1 LKKIYFDTS
10 AYVKIYSQEAGT
22 EVADSLFKLAE
33 DERTKIVMSIWA
45 VNETIAAIDRKNRR
59 GEIRDPQRDMI
70 FATILR
76 RMIAY
81 AENPNAPIDFIP
93 ITRSILTLSSDII
106 KQFHV
111 SADDSLHLA
120 TAYATECQCF
130 ICHDDKL
137 IKTIGK
143 DMSGM
148 TIIDITSHAD
158 TNPLLKSLDK

>member
-1 LKKIYFDTS
+1 MKRIYFDTS

-33 DERTKIVMSIWA
+33 DRRTKIVMSIWA

-59 GEIRDPQRDMI
+59 KEIRDPQRDMI
-70 FATILR
+70 FATIIKR
-76 RMIAY
+76 TAEY

-93 ITRSILTLSSDII
+93 ITRTILSLSADII

-120 TAYATECQCF
+120 TAFATECQYF

-137 IKTIGK
+137 IKAIGK
-143 DMSGM
+143 NMSGLP
-148 TIIDITSHAD
+148 IADISSHAD
-158 TNPLLKSLDK
+158 TNPLIKSLDN